1 MTYRTGI
8 GYDLHRLAAGRRLV
22 LGGIDVPHEKGFVA
36 HSDGDVVLHAL
47 CDALLGATAL
57 GDIGELFPDSDPQW
71 RDADSRQFV
80 NEALRRVH
88 AAGFVV
94 ENADVVIHAEKPKLS
109 SLKPRIRAAVA
120 ALLGV
125 APAAVSVKAKT
136 NEGVDAVGREEAIAC
151 WAAVL
156 VRASDAPPETNR

>member
-22 LGGIDVPHEKGFVA
+22 LGGVDVPHEKGFVA

-47 CDALLGATAL
+47 CDALLGAAAL
-57 GDIGELFPDSDPQW
+57 GDIGELFPDTEPQW

-80 NEALRRVH
+80 QEALRRVQ
-88 AAGFVV
+88 AAGLAV
-94 ENADVVIHAEKPKLS
+94 ENADILIHAQKPKLS
-109 SLKPRIRAAVA
+109 ALKPRICEAIA

-125 APAAVSVKAKT
+125 APARVSVKAKT

-151 WAAVL
+151 WATVL
-156 VRASDAPPETNR
+156 LRANDEPGQDPR